1 MHNGSNRSNSIRES
15 IRRLEAQVNLARS
28 KRISQN
34 SRVPKVPGWVNV
46 ESDTSEDTPRL
57 KARRK
62 EPATCEDS
70 GRQAG

>member
-1 MHNGSNRSNSIRES
+1 MHNGSQRSNSIRES

-28 KRISQN
+28 KRISEN
-34 SRVPKVPGWVNV
+34 SRVPKVPGWVN
-46 ESDTSEDTPRL
+46 SQSTPSGDTPRL

-62 EPATCEDS
+62 EPGTFEDW

>member
-1 MHNGSNRSNSIRES
+1 MHNGSNPSNSIRES

-34 SRVPKVPGWVNV
+34 SRVPKVPGWVNMQSDGA
-46 ESDTSEDTPRL
+46 ESAPRL

-62 EPATCEDS
+62 EPGTSDDW

>member
-1 MHNGSNRSNSIRES
+1 MHNGSHRSNSIRES

-28 KRISQN
+28 KRISEN
-34 SRVPKVPGWVNV
+34 SRVPKVPGWVN
-46 ESDTSEDTPRL
+46 SQSTPSGDAPRL

-62 EPATCEDS
+62 EPGTFEDW

>member
-1 MHNGSNRSNSIRES
+1 MHNGSNPSNSIRES

-34 SRVPKVPGWVNV
+34 SRVPKVPGWVKSQA
-46 ESDTSEDTPRL
+46 ESSDAAPRL

-62 EPATCEDS
+62 DPGTCEDW